1 MLYLTLSLLSYIV
14 LSISLS
20 TEVKKSV
27 MTQKKS
33 FDKALFTQ
41 RLNEC
46 IASTGLT
53 VSRVA
58 KEAGISPAS
67 LRAYLRGKIPSTYSF
82 CKICRAFRF
91 DMDYILQKSDYN
103 PERK

>member
-1 MLYLTLSLLSYIV
+1 MLCLTLSLLSYIV

-53 VSRVA
+53 VSRAA
-58 KEAGISPAS
+58 KEADISPAS

-91 DMDYILQKSDYN
+91 DMDYILQKSN
-103 PERK
+103 RKPERK